1 MACYIYS
8 LALSQLV
15 LAILSLFFFRYS
27 IFLFNTFLGGLISM
41 IFFFG
46 YDTLA
51 LDQMVEFRDGI

>member
-41 IFFFG
+41 IFFFW
-46 YDTLA
+46 
-51 LDQMVEFRDGI
+51 I